1 MLHEISTTNM
11 DDLKKLNFSIGEV
24 LQPFC
29 KENFQIISAKLLS
42 ELEMWQNKSHPAV
55 PPVFDS
61 NFCDKDFFLL
71 IRKTLMILYCAS

>member
-1 MLHEISTTNM
+1 MLHGISTTNM
-11 DDLKKLNFSIGEV
+11 DDLKKLNFSIAEV

-55 PPVFDS
+55 PPA
-61 NFCDKDFFLL
+61 
-71 IRKTLMILYCAS
+71 TLRQFKSWLRSTMK